1 MHKQAK
7 GHENYPSLMLYPNPL
22 PLWERVR
29 VRGIFG
35 TKSAIIIPF
44 NPKSAFSPEKAGFD
58 ARKPFVLKP
67 LEHAMLKSL
76 PAYFYATQIMQI
88 AA

>member
-1 MHKQAK
+1 METLI
-7 GHENYPSLMLYPNPL
+7 GNGTSGYPFFL
-22 PLWERVR
+22 
-29 VRGIFG
+29 I
-35 TKSAIIIPF
+35 

-67 LEHAMLKSL
+67 LEHAMLQSL

>member
-1 MHKQAK
+1 MFKKVFNVIPEKA
-7 GHENYPSLMLYPNPL
+7 
-22 PLWERVR
+22 
-29 VRGIFG
+29 GIQQ
-35 TKSAIIIPF
+35 IIII

-67 LEHAMLKSL
+67 LEHAMLQSL

>member
-1 MHKQAK
+1 M
-7 GHENYPSLMLYPNPL
+7 PL
-22 PLWERVR
+22 SFA
-29 VRGIFG
+29 ISSSF
-35 TKSAIIIPF
+35 SISIIIFVTNSDRRDAYPTVLRAI

-67 LEHAMLKSL
+67 LEHAMLQSL

>member
-1 MHKQAK
+1 MRGMAGKK
-7 GHENYPSLMLYPNPL
+7 GI
-22 PLWERVR
+22 RK
-29 VRGIFG
+29 I
-35 TKSAIIIPF
+35 
-44 NPKSAFSPEKAGFD
+44 NPKSAFSTEKAGFD

-67 LEHAMLKSL
+67 LEHAMLQSL